1 MAWDLNPLIA
11 ALVVLVVWM
20 IITVGGEL
28 WQAGGRT
35 GVENLMSNHPV
46 YCLAV
51 ASIFLLAAV
60 AYAGSWREVGLQPD
74 GTTSN
79 FMFLIAPVLAVFVI
93 WIVALRRPLPAGA
106 GLLLAGVNTLLVGF
120 SEELMFRGIL
130 FHATRTSFG
139 AAWAIAITAAI
150 FGLMHVLNGLITGK
164 PVRAIEQAFLT
175 VLFGYWIGAV
185 RLYLSTI
192 YPLIIIHWL
201 WDFGLFAAS
210 PSRSAPADS
219 GPASKLFLLPI
230 AIAIALFAYGL
241 WLLHVYTNRH

>member
-1 MAWDLNPLIA
+1 MAWDLNSLMFALI
-11 ALVVLVVWM
+11 VLIVWM

-35 GVENLMSNHPV
+35 GVENLMSNHLV

-60 AYAGSWREVGLQPD
+60 AYAGWWREVGLKPD

-79 FMFLIAPVLAVFVI
+79 FMALIAPGLAVFVI
-93 WIVALRRPLPAGA
+93 WIVALRRPLPGA
-106 GLLLAGVNTLLVGF
+106 TSLLLAGANTLLVGF
-120 SEELMFRGIL
+120 SEEVMFRGIL
-130 FHATRTSFG
+130 FHATKASFG
-139 AAWAIAITAAI
+139 YAGAVAITAAV

-164 PVRAIEQAFLT
+164 PVRAVEQAFLT

-201 WDFGLFAAS
+201 WDFGLFAGA
-210 PSRSAPADS
+210 PSKAAP
-219 GPASKLFLLPI
+219 GPAIKVFLLPI
-230 AIAIALFAYGL
+230 AIAVALFAFGL
-241 WLLHVYTNRH
+241 WLLHVYANQHEI

>member
-1 MAWDLNPLIA
+1 MVWELNPLMV
-11 ALVVLVVWM
+11 ALIVLIVWM

-35 GVENLMSNHPV
+35 GVENLMSNHLV
-46 YCLAV
+46 YCLSV

-60 AYAGSWREVGLQPD
+60 AYTGWWREVGLQPD

-79 FMFLIAPVLAVFVI
+79 FMVLIAPGLAVIVI
-93 WIVALRRPLPAGA
+93 WVVAFRRRLPEGTT
-106 GLLLAGVNTLLVGF
+106 LLLAGVNTLLVGF
-120 SEELMFRGIL
+120 SEEVMFRGIL
-130 FHATRTSFG
+130 FHATETFFG
-139 AAWAIAITAAI
+139 YAWAVAITAAV
-150 FGLMHVLNGLITGK
+150 FGLMHALNGLITGK
-164 PVRAIEQAFLT
+164 PVRAVEQAFLT
-175 VLFGYWIGAV
+175 ILFGFWIGAV

-201 WDFGLFAAS
+201 WDFGLFAAA
-210 PSRSAPADS
+210 PSKTAPADNS
-219 GPASKLFLLPI
+219 PASKIFLLPI